1 MVSTSE
7 DTDSDEAIIV
17 IEESFAS
24 GQVSAQVTIL
34 GVIAVMNPSW
44 AIILISEDLN
54 EDQQHRENWHWHHFF
69 PLDIVWIPLLT
80 NNIPQVTLSLGVD
93 LICML

>member
-34 GVIAVMNPSW
+34 GVTAVMNPS
-44 AIILISEDLN
+44 
-54 EDQQHRENWHWHHFF
+54 
-69 PLDIVWIPLLT
+69 
-80 NNIPQVTLSLGVD
+80 
-93 LICML
+93 